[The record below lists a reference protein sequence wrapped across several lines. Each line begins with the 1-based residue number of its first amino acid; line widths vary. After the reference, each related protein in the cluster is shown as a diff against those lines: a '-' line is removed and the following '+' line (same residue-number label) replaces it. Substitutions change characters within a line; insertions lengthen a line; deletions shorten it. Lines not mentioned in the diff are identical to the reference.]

1 MPGSIRLFVT
11 APLAAGVEIAAT
23 AAQAHY
29 LGTVM
34 RRAVGEMVGL
44 FNGRDGEWTARLA
57 TMRRGEA
64 SLVVDRMLRPQAAEP
79 DMWLVFALLKRDA
92 TDLVVQKATEL
103 GVAALWPVLTARTN
117 AQRVNLAR
125 FHAIAIEAAEQSER
139 LTVPSIHEPQPLS
152 ALLKTWPTGRRL
164 FVAAER
170 EPAPP
175 IAAPPIVARPIVA
188 PPIVAPPGPPPGAA
202 PPGAATTCPAALLV
216 GPEGGFT
223 PAELDAIRGHPLVTL
238 VSLGPR
244 ILRAETAAIAGLA
257 RLQGAG

>member
-11 APLAAGVEIAAT
+11 APLAAGIEIAAT

-34 RRAVGEMVGL
+34 RRAAGATVGL
-44 FNGRDGEWTARLA
+44 FNGRDGEWAARLV
-57 TMRRGEA
+57 TLRRGEA
-64 SLVVDRMLRPQAAEP
+64 SFAVEHLLRPQAAEP
-79 DMWLVFALLKRDA
+79 DVWLIFALLKRDA

-125 FHAIAIEAAEQSER
+125 LDAIAIEAAEQSER
-139 LTVPSIHEPQPLS
+139 LTVPSIHEPRPL
-152 ALLKTWPTGRRL
+152 AMLLQAWPAGRRL
-164 FVAAER
+164 FAAAER
-170 EPAPP
+170 VPAPP
-175 IAAPPIVARPIVA
+175 II
-188 PPIVAPPGPPPGAA
+188 
-202 PPGAATTCPAALLV
+202 ATDEPAALLV

-257 RLQGAG
+257 RLQGAGWG

>member
-11 APLAAGVEIAAT
+11 APLAAGIEIAAT

-34 RRAVGEMVGL
+34 RRAAGATVGL
-44 FNGRDGEWTARLA
+44 FNGRDGEWAARLV
-57 TMRRGEA
+57 TLRRGEA
-64 SLVVDRMLRPQAAEP
+64 SFAVEHLLRPQAAEP
-79 DMWLVFALLKRDA
+79 DVWLIFALLKRDA

-125 FHAIAIEAAEQSER
+125 LDAIAIEAAEQSER
-139 LTVPSIHEPQPLS
+139 LTVPSIHEPRPL
-152 ALLKTWPTGRRL
+152 AMLLQAWPAGRRL
-164 FVAAER
+164 FAAAER
-170 EPAPP
+170 VPAPP
-175 IAAPPIVARPIVA
+175 II
-188 PPIVAPPGPPPGAA
+188 
-202 PPGAATTCPAALLV
+202 ATDEPAALLI
-216 GPEGGFT
+216 GPEGGFA

-257 RLQGAG
+257 RLQGAGWG

>member
-11 APLAAGVEIAAT
+11 AQLAAGVEIAAT
-23 AAQAHY
+23 AGQAHY

-34 RRAVGEMVGL
+34 RRTVGETVGL
-44 FNGRDGEWTARLA
+44 FNGRDGEWAARLV
-57 TMRRGEA
+57 TLRRGEA
-64 SLVVDRMLRPQAAEP
+64 SFVVDCILRPQAAEP
-79 DMWLVFALLKRDA
+79 DVWLIFALLKRDA
-92 TDLVVQKATEL
+92 TDLVIQKATEL

-139 LTVPSIHEPQPLS
+139 LAVPVIHEPRPLS
-152 ALLKTWPTGRRL
+152 ALLQAWPAGRRL
-164 FVAAER
+164 FAAAER
-170 EPAPP
+170 AS
-175 IAAPPIVARPIVA
+175 APPIVP
-188 PPIVAPPGPPPGAA
+188 
-202 PPGAATTCPAALLV
+202 TTAPAALLV

-223 PAELDAIRGHPLVTL
+223 PAELDAVRGHPLVTL

-257 RLQGAG
+257 RLQGAGWG